1 MPAMVGI
8 PRDPYAI
15 DTEFS
20 ENRTT
25 KHVMGKID
33 AVRHMVG
40 YPTRAGAGI
49 EMLLVEGPRHVPRP
63 CRCHAIAY
71 YECRDDSTRDTYRVL
86 AIERKIKR
94 TNRAMSW
101 CPAP

>member
-1 MPAMVGI
+1 MYNQEKEEERSTREMAAMVGI

-40 YPTRAGAGI
+40 IQPGLGRG
-49 EMLLVEGPRHVPRP
+49 
-63 CRCHAIAY
+63 
-71 YECRDDSTRDTYRVL
+71 
-86 AIERKIKR
+86 
-94 TNRAMSW
+94 
-101 CPAP
+101 